1 MTNLKSWKRKLRNM
15 VDYPWE
21 SDGDSDHPECPN
33 CGSTMNFNGH
43 DDNGDFPIGEGYWE
57 CEGCNFKIREDEV

>member
-1 MTNLKSWKRKLRNM
+1 MTNLKNWKRKLRNM

-21 SDGDSDHPECPN
+21 YDGDSDHPECPH
-33 CGSTMNFNGH
+33 CGSTMNFYGH
-43 DDNGDFPIGEGYWE
+43 DNSGDFPIGEGYWE

>member
-1 MTNLKSWKRKLRNM
+1 MANLKSWKRNLRNM

-21 SDGDSDHPECPN
+21 SNGDSDHPECPH
-33 CGSTMNFNGH
+33 CGSTMNFYGR

-57 CEGCNFKIREDEV
+57 CESCSFKIREDEV